1 MQKSDFIYQL
11 PDHRIAKHPLTQ
23 RDQSKLLVFNG
34 GISDQKFIDLPE
46 QLPSNS
52 QLIFNNT
59 KVIKA
64 RLRFIK
70 TAGAKPIE
78 VFCLNPFQQ
87 SIEDAME
94 ARQSVRFECLVG
106 NLKRW
111 KNHPLEL
118 ELRNDLVLTVQKGER
133 SGQGFIIDFNWTG
146 SYTFSEVLNISG
158 QIPLPPYMNRDS
170 EESDT
175 ERYQTIYASNEGSVA
190 APTAG
195 LHFTPEV
202 LNKLDIQGHQRLE
215 LTLHVG
221 AGTFKPLSDGDVN
234 KHKMHGEEII
244 LSQSWIK
251 RYLNH
256 KGRKFAVGTT
266 SLRTLESCHW
276 IGVNYLENGIMKD
289 LGQFEA
295 YELNSKYTATEAF
308 EAVLSYLEM
317 HAISNMVLQ
326 TKLMIKPGY
335 TIKSVDGIITNF
347 HQPGSTLLMLIS
359 SGIGENWR
367 EIYAHALANNYRFL
381 SYGDSSLL
389 YFS

>member
-11 PDHRIAKHPLTQ
+11 PNHRIAKHPLTQ

-34 GISDQKFIDLPE
+34 GISDQKFIDLPK
-46 QLPSNS
+46 QLPANS

-118 ELRNDLVLTVQKGER
+118 ELGNDLVLTVQKGER

-175 ERYQTIYASNEGSVA
+175 ERYQTIYASNDGSVA

-202 LNKLDIQGHQRLE
+202 LNQLDIHGHQRLE

-234 KHKMHGEEII
+234 KHEMHGEEII

-295 YELNSKYTATEAF
+295 YELNSKYTVTEAF

-367 EIYAHALANNYRFL
+367 KIYAHALANNYRFL

-389 YFS
+389 YFA